1 MKHIWDSYSCPY
13 EVNSS
18 HAEHIVEGPQGDGLS
33 PFNKRLFAGK
43 QLLKGELEKVKYVW
57 IEHCAL
63 YQGSILVD
71 FGNLVNICIATA
83 LDTHSECS
91 LAPCDCLSRQPNYS
105 TKILQQVPALPTPL
119 FPNLGW
125 WAPRGKQSVGC
136 FFTGKISQYNSVLSK
151 DSAYND
157 YLQQIRGF
165 CQSFWK
171 WLYVHYKYANLQVRS
186 KNRTGKYPSLF

>member
-1 MKHIWDSYSCPY
+1 M
-13 EVNSS
+13 
-18 HAEHIVEGPQGDGLS
+18 
-33 PFNKRLFAGK
+33 
-43 QLLKGELEKVKYVW
+43 KYVW

-157 YLQQIRGF
+157 YLQQI
-165 CQSFWK
+165 
-171 WLYVHYKYANLQVRS
+171 
-186 KNRTGKYPSLF
+186 